1 MFELKIWYLNL
12 SQGAWAQSKQVFNL
26 CVLQSCC
33 DKCTILHCIKFGDW
47 TLIWCGK
54 TRDLMSQLVDC
65 LCTTIEIIDNYFT
78 YFNVYKN
85 KHEKVCLFMF
95 IFLQNRGGSFN
106 KDLRRIPQTFRSS
119 RDIETARDKIDSLM
133 GKGKK
138 ASNYN
143 YEEMRD
149 YLKEVA

>member
-1 MFELKIWYLNL
+1 
-12 SQGAWAQSKQVFNL
+12 
-26 CVLQSCC
+26 
-33 DKCTILHCIKFGDW
+33 
-47 TLIWCGK
+47 
-54 TRDLMSQLVDC
+54 
-65 LCTTIEIIDNYFT
+65 
-78 YFNVYKN
+78 
-85 KHEKVCLFMF
+85 MF